1 MQNADRKILPAL
13 IVVVGFVAVAG
24 CRTAGGAA
32 AEKMSWAAPP
42 GEANPDLVE
51 VEFYPLTGQARGH
64 IFYAVLAHSNGKVYA
79 GASYNVA
86 RLVELNPET
95 GSLRV
100 VARMTS
106 HALYGGGPELENPT
120 LLGDAGAGEFPATR
134 WALAQDK
141 IHGSLHEGKDGRI
154 YGGTHTKVEE
164 PNATRTY
171 PGGHWFAYD
180 PKTEKVEDFGW
191 VRRHE
196 GIIACCMDIERN
208 ILYGLTWPTG
218 YLVSCKPGEK
228 YHARRLRIL
237 GLTAS
242 GLDCVSRYL
251 DIVATGRVYMAD
263 GATGDIIIYDPPANG
278 AGRGTLHRIPGMTT
292 PAPPHEGNPALRDT
306 GQWRN
311 WWMTGARSP
320 DGMRLFLTS
329 QRSGH
334 LTEIDATRGPWG
346 TVIDHG
352 RTVPWNAGV
361 WGGPYCRMMVFG
373 KDGLLYH
380 AVGPHLL
387 SFDPES
393 GRILDWGRTVLKSD
407 PEAVVELA
415 GGGSLGPDGRIYCA
429 ATKDGRWGIV
439 ILDLTQLRNRQPW
452 LLRTSPRQ
460 IVYPQPSR

>member
-1 MQNADRKILPAL
+1 MLPILLVAL
-13 IVVVGFVAVAG
+13 GLAMAAG
-24 CRTAGGAA
+24 CRTADGAA
-32 AEKMSWAAPP
+32 AEKLRWAAPP
-42 GEANPDLVE
+42 GEANPNLVE
-51 VEFYPLTGQARGH
+51 VEFHPLIGPARGH

-79 GASYNVA
+79 GACYSVA
-86 RLVELNPET
+86 RLVELDPKT
-95 GSLRV
+95 GTLRV

-120 LLGDAGAGEFPATR
+120 LLGDGGAGEFPATR
-134 WALAQDK
+134 WAHAQDK
-141 IHGSLHEGKDGRI
+141 IHGCLHEGKDGRI

-180 PKTEKVEDFGW
+180 PQTEKVQDFGW

-196 GIIACCMDIERN
+196 GIIACCMDTKRN
-208 ILYGLTWPTG
+208 VLYGLTWPTG
-218 YLVSCKPGEK
+218 YLVSCVPEEK

-237 GLTAS
+237 GMTAS
-242 GLDCVSRYL
+242 GIDCVSRYL
-251 DIVATGRVYMAD
+251 DVVATGRVYMAD
-263 GATGDIIIYDPPANG
+263 GATGDILIYDPPANG
-278 AGRGTLHRIPGMTT
+278 AERGSLHRVPGMTT
-292 PAPPHEGNPALRDT
+292 PASPGDGESVLRNT
-306 GQWRN
+306 ERWRN

-320 DGMRLFLTS
+320 DGMRIFLTS

-334 LTEIDATRGPWG
+334 LTEIDATRGQWG

-352 RTVPWNAGV
+352 RTVPWKSEG
-361 WGGPYCRMMVFG
+361 WGGPFCRMMVFG

-380 AVGPHLL
+380 TVGPHLL

-393 GRILDWGRTVLKSD
+393 GRVFDLGKTVLKSD

-429 ATKDGRWGIV
+429 ATYDGRWGIV
-439 ILDLTQLRNRQPW
+439 ALDLAQLRDRQPR
-452 LLRTSPRQ
+452 LLRVSPRRV
-460 IVYPQPSR
+460 VYPSAAR